1 MTKAAGSSEQLFDV
15 EWWVVGRR
23 RGGRLLRGGRH
34 GTSQRRNKKSRRG
47 AVQFQSHQAQIR
59 FSEFQSV
66 RSERAESGLAP
77 APRQIVA
84 VAYFRLYTISAPSS
98 RGMLL

>member
-34 GTSQRRNKKSRRG
+34 GTSQRRNK
-47 AVQFQSHQAQIR
+47 
-59 FSEFQSV
+59 
-66 RSERAESGLAP
+66 
-77 APRQIVA
+77 
-84 VAYFRLYTISAPSS
+84 
-98 RGMLL
+98 